1 MRRNKRRSVNT
12 RTRLLKCFTLLL
24 IGGIGLSASAEADEQ
39 LAQQLQNPVA
49 NLISFPIQSN
59 FDFNV
64 GPSDGFR
71 NTNNV
76 QPVIP
81 FTLNEDWNLI
91 SRTIVP
97 VIAQNDTVGNSGDQT
112 GLSDT
117 LQSLFLSPE
126 AAPSTPLGNLIW
138 GAGPAIVIPTSTH
151 RLLGPGTFGMGP
163 TGVILFTTGG
173 WTYGALA
180 NHLWGIAETRS
191 NTPDLNA
198 TFVQPFLSYTTQS
211 SWTYSVNAELTYDW
225 RGEEWAGPINFGLSK
240 LTQIGNQS
248 VQFQGRLRW
257 WAADTPASPEG
268 LGFTFN
274 TTFVFPTK

>member
-1 MRRNKRRSVNT
+1 MSSRND
-12 RTRLLKCFTLLL
+12 LLSCLILLL
-24 IGGIGLSASAEADEQ
+24 IAEVGLSGPAKADAG

-71 NTNNV
+71 TTTNI

-97 VIAQNDTVGNSGDQT
+97 VIYQNDTLGNSGDQF

-117 LQSLFLSPE
+117 LQSFFLSP
-126 AAPSTPLGNLIW
+126 AAPKPTTLGNLIW
-138 GAGPAIVIPTSTH
+138 GAGPAIAIPTSTD

-163 TGVILFTTGG
+163 TGVILFVTGN

-180 NHLWGIAETRS
+180 NHVWGVADTRS
-191 NTPDLNA
+191 NARELNA
-198 TFVQPFLSYTTQS
+198 TFLQPFVAYTTQS
-211 SWTYSVNAELTYDW
+211 AWTYSVNTELTYDW
-225 RGEEWAGPINFGLSK
+225 RGEEWAGPINFALSK
-240 LTQIGNQS
+240 LTKIGNQS

-257 WAADTPASPEG
+257 WAADTAASPEG